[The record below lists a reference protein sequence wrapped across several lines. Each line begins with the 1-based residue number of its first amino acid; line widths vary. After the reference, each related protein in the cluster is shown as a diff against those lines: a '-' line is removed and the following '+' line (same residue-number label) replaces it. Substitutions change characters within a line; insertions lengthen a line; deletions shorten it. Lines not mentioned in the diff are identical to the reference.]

1 MNQFEFLRYVNLG
14 QYLPTNSWIHR
25 LDVRARILAAVF
37 LLLSLTLTGR
47 PVALLIA
54 MFGLLVL
61 LSLARIPW
69 AYAFRN
75 LLPPLPFLLL
85 LAVLQVFF
93 NPRPVDTDI
102 LIFRWHWISV
112 SMMSLLAGVTLLLRF
127 SALILTLSLATYCIS
142 TSEMIHG
149 LESLLSPL
157 QRVGI
162 PTRMFVMM
170 IQVMLR
176 FLPFLALA
184 AERIAKAQASRGAQ
198 WGSRRGSL
206 IQRARQVVPLL
217 VPLFLTGLHRAE
229 NLALAMEAR
238 GYDSESPHTSLFVMH
253 FSWRDATAIIMVF
266 VFSLALLL
274 V

>member
-14 QYLPTNSWIHR
+14 QYLPTGSWIHR
-25 LDVRARILAAVF
+25 LDVRVRILAAVF

-47 PVALLIA
+47 PVALMIA
-54 MFGLLVL
+54 LMGLLAL
-61 LSLARIPW
+61 LSLARVPW
-69 AYAFRN
+69 AYALRN

-93 NPRPVDTDI
+93 NPRPLVTD
-102 LIFRWHWISV
+102 
-112 SMMSLLAGVTLLLRF
+112 TLLLRF

-149 LESLLSPL
+149 LEALLSPL
-157 QRVGI
+157 QRVGV
-162 PTRMFVMM
+162 PARMFVMM
-170 IQVMLR
+170 VQVMLR

-206 IQRARQVVPLL
+206 IQRARQVIPLL

-229 NLALAMEAR
+229 NLALAMETR
-238 GYDSESPHTSLFVMH
+238 GYDGESAHTSLFAAH
-253 FSWRDATAIIMVF
+253 FSWRDALAVMV
-266 VFSLALLL
+266 VLMFSVVLLL

>member
-14 QYLPTNSWIHR
+14 QYLPTGSPIHR
-25 LDVRARILAAVF
+25 LDVRARILAATL
-37 LLLSLTLTGR
+37 LLLSLTLTSH
-47 PVALLIA
+47 PAALLVALV
-54 MFGLLVL
+54 GLLGL

-69 AYAFRN
+69 SYAIHN

-93 NPRPVDTDI
+93 NPRPSVTDT
-102 LIFRWHWISV
+102 LIFEWRWINIGITD
-112 SMMSLLAGVTLLLRF
+112 LFAGMTLLLRF

-142 TSEMIHG
+142 TSEMLHG

-170 IQVMLR
+170 VQVMLR

-198 WGSRRGSL
+198 WGSRRGGL
-206 IQRARQVVPLL
+206 VQRARQVIPLL

-238 GYDSESPHTSLFVMH
+238 GYDGESPHTSLFVMR
-253 FSWRDATAIIMVF
+253 FSWRDAVAVMIVF
-266 VFSLALLL
+266 LFSVVLFLF
-274 V
+274 

>member
-14 QYLPTNSWIHR
+14 QYLPTGSWIHR
-25 LDVRARILAAVF
+25 LDVRVRILAAVF

-47 PVALLIA
+47 PVALMIA
-54 MFGLLVL
+54 LMGLLAL
-61 LSLARIPW
+61 LSLARVPW
-69 AYAFRN
+69 AYALRN

-93 NPRPVDTDI
+93 NPRPLVTDT
-102 LIFRWHWISV
+102 LIFQWHWVSV
-112 SMMSLLAGVTLLLRF
+112 SMASLLAGVTLLLRF

-149 LESLLSPL
+149 LEALLSPL
-157 QRVGI
+157 QRVGV
-162 PTRMFVMM
+162 PARMFVMM
-170 IQVMLR
+170 VQVMLR

-198 WGSRRGSL
+198 WGNRRGSL
-206 IQRARQVVPLL
+206 IQRARQVIPLL

-229 NLALAMEAR
+229 NLALAMETR
-238 GYDSESPHTSLFVMH
+238 GYDGESAHTSLFAAH
-253 FSWRDATAIIMVF
+253 FSWRDALAVMV
-266 VFSLALLL
+266 VLMFSVVLLL